1 MKRLLLMRHA
11 KSDRS
16 ADYGPDHER
25 PLNKRGHAS
34 ALALGR
40 FLTLTKQQPDAAI
53 TSSAVRARR
62 TLELAA
68 AAGGWS
74 CPIRE
79 TAALYDGG
87 PADILDEINQESDAV
102 GALIVVGHE
111 PTWSALASGLV
122 GGGALGMVTGALA
135 AVDFD
140 VESWSAVRP
149 GRGVLAWM
157 VVPRL
162 LTEGE
167 LDLG

>member
-16 ADYGPDHER
+16 ADYGEDHER
-25 PLNKRGHAS
+25 PLNKRGEAS
-34 ALALGR
+34 AQAIGR
-40 FLTLTKQQPDAAI
+40 FLTLTKQQPDVGL

-62 TLELAA
+62 TLELAI
-68 AAGGWS
+68 AAGGWN
-74 CPIRE
+74 CPIRP
-79 TAALYDGG
+79 TRTLYEGG
-87 PADILDEINQESDAV
+87 PADILDEINQENDDTS
-102 GALIVVGHE
+102 ALIVVGHE
-111 PTWSALASGLV
+111 PTWSVLAGGLV

-135 AVDFD
+135 AIDFD
-140 VESWSAVRP
+140 VESWDAARP

-157 VVPRL
+157 LVPRL